1 MSVCIFVQ
9 IVESPALVA
18 MLTML
23 SRGLNDKVEVV
34 TRTSCLIVDNICK
47 IVEYLAV
54 VIRIMPELE
63 PLVKPTREKLSN
75 LEARNTV
82 ERDLTPQHPCQPL
95 WGGRELP

>member
-34 TRTSCLIVDNICK
+34 TRTCCLIVDNICK
-47 IVEYLAV
+47 IVEYIAV
-54 VIRIMPELE
+54 VIPIMPELG
-63 PLVKPTREKLSN
+63 LVVKTNAREAL
-75 LEARNTV
+75 
-82 ERDLTPQHPCQPL
+82 QPRGKEH
-95 WGGRELP
+95 GGESFDAPASMATFQGVA